1 MSIEGN
7 SPLRAWLDERMP
19 LGEVVAYLRAKQVPS
34 HRKTIW
40 YYFGGLTLFFLVV
53 QIVTGVL
60 LAIYYQPAP
69 EHAHESIVN
78 IVNRVPQGWLIRS
91 IHAWSAHL
99 MIAMLF
105 IHMFSVY
112 LLKAYR
118 KPRELMWLSGFVM
131 LLVVLGF
138 GFTGYLLPWDTKAY
152 FATLIGTE
160 VPKSLPLLGAWG
172 VSLVKGADYVGEE
185 TLTRLYALHVAILPL
200 IALVVVAFHILLNQ
214 YLGVSTPRGETA
226 LRKPVPFFPDFTY
239 RDLIAWCAGFA
250 LLLTLATLVPREL
263 GEKANPMASA
273 PEGIRPEWFFLPLYE
288 TLKIVP
294 ATVMGVQGELI
305 VNGAVGILMGF
316 WAIIPFIDRRSSRGL
331 RSPVFTAVG
340 ILLIVYIG
348 GTIAT
353 ALLT

>member
-1 MSIEGN
+1 MRSGRL
-7 SPLRAWLDERMP
+7 LRITSWLSVRMP
-19 LGEVVAYLRAKQVPS
+19 FGETVAFLRAKEVPS
-34 HRKTIW
+34 HRKTFW
-40 YYFGGLTLFFLVV
+40 YYFGGLTLFFFVI
-53 QIVTGVL
+53 QILTGLL
-60 LAIYYQPAP
+60 LAVYYQPAP

-118 KPRELMWLSGFVM
+118 KPREMMWLSGFVM
-131 LLVVLGF
+131 LLLVLGF

-172 VSLVKGADYVGEE
+172 VSLVKGADYIGEE
-185 TLTRLYALHVAILPL
+185 TLTRMYALHVTILPL
-200 IALVVVAFHILLNQ
+200 TALVVVAFHTLLNQ
-214 YLGVSTPRGETA
+214 YLGVSTPHGETVT
-226 LRKPVPFFPDFTY
+226 RKPVPFYPDFAY
-239 RDLIAWCAGFA
+239 RDCIAWCAGFA
-250 LLLTLATLVPREL
+250 VLLALATLVPREL

-273 PEGIRPEWFFLPLYE
+273 PEGMRPEWYFLPLYE
-288 TLKIVP
+288 TLRIVP
-294 ATVMGVQGELI
+294 ATVVGIQGELI
-305 VNGAVGILMGF
+305 VNGAVGILMGL
-316 WAIIPFIDRRSSRGL
+316 WAIIPFIDRRSGRGL
-331 RSPVFTAVG
+331 KSPVFTAVG
-340 ILLIVYIG
+340 VVLIVYIG
-348 GTIAT
+348 ATIAA